1 MREVSNFEILIKS
14 ELVKKRL
21 TITELAQQIGISI
34 PYCSDVIRGNRDAQ
48 HIRKKI
54 CEILEIKQEDK

>member
-1 MREVSNFEILIKS
+1 MKKVSNFEMLVKS
-14 ELVKKRL
+14 ELIKKRM

-34 PYCSDVIRGNRDAQ
+34 PYCSDIVRGNRNAQ

-54 CEILEIKQEDK
+54 CEILKIKQED